1 MKSITR
7 VFLQLS
13 AAAIFSTSFIAPAS
27 AIENG
32 AVAIGEPVVGL
43 FYEGDVGTFCSGAV
57 LEPRIV
63 VTAHHCIPNAG
74 QDSAFYLSRRI
85 LASEPGKV
93 ISYEA
98 KDAARVIEIITKKE
112 RWTVGVCAN
121 GFCDDLDDIAF
132 LILDRD
138 LPVPAKL
145 KIASLEDI
153 QRFRTSNA
161 PVTTYGYGLI
171 GYRTSSSGV
180 PFKLNAKLEPPNDGG
195 YGVKAFNVSVK
206 GVQNICSGD
215 SGGPTYALENGFIYY
230 VGPTSGTRRPSCIEK
245 PMTDSGYFGGTFLAA
260 KGALFTEAQE
270 KAIQIKAAADLKT
283 KQEAETKAAEL
294 KAKQAA
300 EEKLA
305 TEKLEAEI
313 KAKQEADAKA
323 AADKAA
329 LLKAQADLGAAN
341 ASLAAAQKA
350 NRDLGAQL
358 TAIESQFLVM
368 SDSIS
373 TIQSQVLALNT
384 KLTATLKSLSTA
396 NAKIKK
402 ICAAKPKPKGC

>member
-1 MKSITR
+1 MKLLIR
-7 VFLQLS
+7 VFLQFG
-13 AAAIFSTSFIAPAS
+13 AAAILSTSFIAPAS

-43 FYEGDVGTFCSGAV
+43 FYEGDIGTFCSGAV

-74 QDSAFYLSRRI
+74 QDTAFYLRSN
-85 LASEPGKV
+85 LLVSEPGKV
-93 ISYEA
+93 ISFEA
-98 KDAARVIEIITKKE
+98 KDAARVIDIITKKE
-112 RWTVGVCAN
+112 KWTLGVCAN
-121 GFCDDLDDIAF
+121 GFCDDVDDIAF

-138 LPVPAKL
+138 FSVPAKL
-145 KIASLEDI
+145 KVASLEDI
-153 QRFRTSNA
+153 QRFRSSNA
-161 PVTTYGYGLI
+161 QVVTFGYGLI
-171 GYRTSSSGV
+171 SYRTSSSGV
-180 PFKLNAKLEPPNDGG
+180 PYKLNAKLEPPNDGG

-206 GVQNICSGD
+206 GVQNVCAGD

-230 VGPTSGTRRPSCIEK
+230 VGPTFATRRPSCVEK

-270 KAIQIKAAADLKT
+270 KAIQIKAAADLKA

-305 TEKLEAEI
+305 AEKLEAEI

-329 LLKAQADLGAAN
+329 LLKAQADLAAAN
-341 ASLAAAQKA
+341 ASLAAAQKT
-350 NRDLGAQL
+350 NRDLAAQL
-358 TAIESQFLVM
+358 TALEGQFLVM

-373 TIQSQVLALNT
+373 TIQTEVLTLNT
-384 KLTATLKSLSTA
+384 KLTSALKSLNTA

-402 ICAAKPKPKGC
+402 ICSAKPKPKGC

>member
-132 LILDRD
+132 LIL
-138 LPVPAKL
+138 
-145 KIASLEDI
+145 EDI

-180 PFKLNAKLEPPNDGG
+180 PFRLNAKLEPPNDGG